1 MDPANLAREIA
12 SLPPEARS
20 RLEEFIAFL
29 KSRYPKPPSTRK
41 KGSKP
46 LSAEPFIGMWRDRE
60 DMRDSAKW
68 VRAMRR
74 T

>member
-29 KSRYPKPPSTRK
+29 KSRYPQPPARK

-46 LSAEPFIGMWRDRE
+46 LSASPFIGMWRDRE

-68 VRAMRR
+68 VRATRR